1 MQSTQREGYARL
13 FSHPVQLNDLGRD
26 ILDSFHLLHS
36 EAATG
41 WGGQEIRIFQ
51 ESQALIE
58 KGYQISVITQP
69 GSPLAKKCREFQHS
83 KFAVYSIPMSASW
96 NLFDFWSIYRIVKR
110 IQPDIIH
117 THSSIDSWLF
127 SMCGKALKIPIVRSR
142 HVSIPIKNY
151 FPKNAVYSYFP
162 NKIIASGETI
172 RLMMAE
178 VSGVKNADTHS
189 IPAGVDMKRFDFNI
203 SPKKFREEIQID
215 LDQPLIGKIG
225 VIRGW
230 KGHDYFLEAAT
241 IILKKVPNAKFVIA
255 GSGPGFDEIS
265 RKVIT
270 KGLEKAVFMLGHRE
284 DIPEIIAALNIL
296 VLASTGGEATSQV
309 IPQAFAMKTP
319 VVGTRA
325 GGIPEILGDEER
337 GLIAEPKNGSD
348 LADKIL
354 SLLENPIKGKSLS
367 DKAYK
372 YCLQKLTFETHMDK
386 TISVY
391 RDTLKEQV
399 SS

>member
-1 MQSTQREGYARL
+1 M
-13 FSHPVQLNDLGRD
+13 
-26 ILDSFHLLHS
+26 DSFHLLHS

-51 ESQALIE
+51 ESQALVE
-58 KGYQISVITQP
+58 KGYQVSVITQP
-69 GSPLAKKCREFQHS
+69 DSPLAKKCKRFRHS
-83 KFAVYSIPMSASW
+83 NFTVYSLPMSASW
-96 NLFDFWSIYRIVKR
+96 NLFDFCSIYRMVKR
-110 IQPDIIH
+110 IQPDILH

-142 HVSIPIKNY
+142 HVSIPVKNY
-151 FPKNAVYSYFP
+151 FPKNAVYSCFP
-162 NKIIASGETI
+162 DKIIASGETI
-172 RLMMAE
+172 RSMMADI
-178 VSGVKNADTHS
+178 SGVKKEDTYS
-189 IPAGVDMKRFDFNI
+189 IPAGVDIRRFDFNI
-203 SPKKFREEIQID
+203 SPRKFREEIQID
-215 LDQPLIGKIG
+215 PDQPLIGKIG

-230 KGHDYFLEAAT
+230 KGHDYFLEAAG
-241 IILKKVPNAKFVIA
+241 IILKKVPKAKFVIA
-255 GSGPGFDEIS
+255 GSGPGFEEIS

-325 GGIPEILGDEER
+325 GGIPEVLGDDER
-337 GLIAEPKNGSD
+337 GALAKPKDGSD

-354 SLLENPIKGKSLS
+354 SILENPVKGKNLS
-367 DKAYK
+367 NKAYE
-372 YCLQKLTFETHMDK
+372 YCLQKLTFETQMNK
-386 TISVY
+386 TLSVY
-391 RDTLKEQV
+391 RDTLEKRV
-399 SS
+399 SL

>member
-1 MQSTQREGYARL
+1 M
-13 FSHPVQLNDLGRD
+13 
-26 ILDSFHLLHS
+26 DSFHLLHS

-58 KGYQISVITQP
+58 RGYQVSVITQP
-69 GSPLAKKCREFQHS
+69 GSPLAKKCNEFHHPNFS
-83 KFAVYSIPMSASW
+83 VYSIQMTASW
-96 NLFDFWSIYRIVKR
+96 NLFDFASIYRIVKR

-127 SMCGKALKIPIVRSR
+127 SMCGKTLKIPIVRSR

-162 NKIIASGETI
+162 DKIIASGETI
-172 RLMMAE
+172 RLMMSNI
-178 VSGVKNADTHS
+178 SGVKSSNTYS
-189 IPAGVDMKRFDFNI
+189 IPAGVDMKRFDFQI
-203 SPKKFREEIQID
+203 SPKKFQKEIQID
-215 LDQPLIGKIG
+215 PNQPLIGKIG

-230 KGHDYFLEAAT
+230 KGHDYFLDAAT

-255 GSGPGFDEIS
+255 GSGPGFDEIC
-265 RKVIT
+265 RKVIS

-284 DIPEIIAALNIL
+284 DIPEIIAALDIL
-296 VLASTGGEATSQV
+296 VLASIGGEATSQV

-319 VVGTRA
+319 VVGTHA
-325 GGIPEILGDEER
+325 GGIPEVLGDGER

-354 SLLENPIKGKSLS
+354 SLLNDPKLGKHLS
-367 DKAYK
+367 NKAYEF
-372 YCLQKLTFETHMDK
+372 CVNKLTFETQMDK
-386 TISVY
+386 TLSVY
-391 RDTLKEQV
+391 HDILKGRA
-399 SS
+399 SA